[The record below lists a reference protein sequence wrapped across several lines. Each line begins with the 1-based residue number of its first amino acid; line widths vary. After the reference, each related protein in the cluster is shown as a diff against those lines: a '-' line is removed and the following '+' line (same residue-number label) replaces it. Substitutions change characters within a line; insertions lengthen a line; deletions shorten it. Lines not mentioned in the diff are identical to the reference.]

1 MNNICKL
8 TNITKFYKDKEV
20 FNNINLEIKK
30 GEMLAI
36 AGKSGAGKSTILN
49 IIGLLDKADSGKVE
63 LFGNDATNLSRR
75 NKEILL
81 RNKISYLFQNF
92 ALIES
97 ETISKNL
104 DVALYY
110 SKMNK
115 KDKEL
120 LKLRVLKDLDLEIS
134 LNKKIYSLSGGEQQ
148 RIALARILLKP
159 SELILADEPTGSLD
173 SKEREKILSTLQ
185 LLNDNGKTIV
195 IVTHDDIVA
204 NICSRTINLDK

>member
-8 TNITKFYKDKEV
+8 TNITKFYKDKNV
-20 FNNINLEIKK
+20 FNNISLEVNK

-36 AGKSGAGKSTILN
+36 TGKSGAGKSTILN
-49 IIGLLDKADSGKVE
+49 IIGLLDKVDSGKIE
-63 LFGNDATNLSRR
+63 LFGKDVTNLSRR
-75 NKEILL
+75 DKEVLL

-92 ALIES
+92 ALIEND
-97 ETISKNL
+97 TISKNL

-120 LKLRVLKDLDLEIS
+120 LKLKVLKDLDLEIS

-148 RIALARILLKP
+148 RIALARIILKP

-173 SKEREKILSTLQ
+173 SKSREKILSTLK
-185 LLNDNGKTIV
+185 LLNDKGKTIV

-204 NICSRTINLDK
+204 NICSRTISIDK

>member
-36 AGKSGAGKSTILN
+36 TGKSGTGKSTILN
-49 IIGLLDKADSGKVE
+49 IIGLLDKVDSGNIE
-63 LFGNDATNLSRR
+63 LFGKDVTNLSRR

-92 ALIES
+92 ALIDNY
-97 ETISKNL
+97 TIGKNL

-173 SKEREKILSTLQ
+173 SKAREKILSTLK
-185 LLNDNGKTIV
+185 LLNDRGKTIV

-204 NICSRTINLDK
+204 NICSRTISIDK

>member
-36 AGKSGAGKSTILN
+36 TGKSGAGKSTILN

-81 RNKISYLFQNF
+81 RNKISYLFQN
-92 ALIES
+92 
-97 ETISKNL
+97 
-104 DVALYY
+104 
-110 SKMNK
+110 
-115 KDKEL
+115 
-120 LKLRVLKDLDLEIS
+120 
-134 LNKKIYSLSGGEQQ
+134 
-148 RIALARILLKP
+148 
-159 SELILADEPTGSLD
+159 
-173 SKEREKILSTLQ
+173 
-185 LLNDNGKTIV
+185 
-195 IVTHDDIVA
+195 
-204 NICSRTINLDK
+204 

>member
-8 TNITKFYKDKEV
+8 TNITKFYKDKNV
-20 FNNINLEIKK
+20 FNNINLEINE

-36 AGKSGAGKSTILN
+36 TGKSGAGKSTILN
-49 IIGLLDKADSGKVE
+49 IIGLLDKVDSGKIE
-63 LFGNDATNLSRR
+63 LFGRDVTNLSRR

-92 ALIES
+92 ALIDND
-97 ETISKNL
+97 TISKNL

-120 LKLRVLKDLDLEIS
+120 LKIRILNELDLEIS

-173 SKEREKILSTLQ
+173 SKSREKILSILK
-185 LLNDNGKTIV
+185 LLNHQGKTIV
-195 IVTHDDIVA
+195 IVTHDDDVA
-204 NICSRTINLDK
+204 NICSRTISIDK

>member
-8 TNITKFYKDKEV
+8 TNITKFYKDKNV
-20 FNNINLEIKK
+20 FNNINLEVNK

-36 AGKSGAGKSTILN
+36 TGKSGAGKSTILN
-49 IIGLLDKADSGKVE
+49 IIGLLDKVDSGKIE
-63 LFGNDATNLSRR
+63 LFGKDVTNLSRR
-75 NKEILL
+75 NKEVLL

-92 ALIES
+92 ALIEND
-97 ETISKNL
+97 TISKNL

-120 LKLRVLKDLDLEIS
+120 LKLRVLKDLDLEVS

-148 RIALARILLKP
+148 RIALARIILKP

-173 SKEREKILSTLQ
+173 SRSREKILSTLK
-185 LLNDNGKTIV
+185 LLNDQGKTIV

-204 NICSRTINLDK
+204 NICSRTISIDK